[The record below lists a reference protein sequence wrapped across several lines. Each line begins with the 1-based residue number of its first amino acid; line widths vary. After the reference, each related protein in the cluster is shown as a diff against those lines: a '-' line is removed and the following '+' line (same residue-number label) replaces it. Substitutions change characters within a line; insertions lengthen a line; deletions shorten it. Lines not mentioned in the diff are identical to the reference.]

1 MKCKY
6 EVEHIWKNNLSF
18 EEMKEIICEKIARLI
33 ILEEKRNCTF

>member
-1 MKCKY
+1 MKCEY
-6 EVEHIWKNNLSF
+6 EIEHIFHNSLSF